1 MGRKTNALGIELIK
15 KFEGFRADAYV
26 CPAGVLTIGYGH
38 TATAKA
44 GQTIGVDTAERLLR
58 ADVEIAESA
67 VERHIEV
74 SLTDNQFAALVSFTF
89 NLGAGSLKSS
99 TLRKKLNIEEYDAV
113 PSEMARWVRAGG
125 RTLAGL
131 VQRRAAEGELFLTP
145 ESAPADSEPAFMP
158 QRVESVDDDG
168 RRQQFKPYLY
178 SADDL
183 ERGHV
188 DDRGDEKYQRLSQNV
203 PDGYV
208 YDLQIDLRSLGFAS
222 VGNPD
227 GAFGSS
233 TKGAVREFQAKAGLP
248 DDESPRYIPHP
259 VTRVIPPLWESSS
272 SRLSLVLLVLVGKT
286 FPNQLPPGKFESPSG
301 SSASAV
307 LVARFATD

>member
-113 PSEMARWVRAGG
+113 PSEMARWVRAGITKVYPPPCHQG
-125 RTLAGL
+125 NSPTLG
-131 VQRRAAEGELFLTP
+131 VIII
-145 ESAPADSEPAFMP
+145 SS
-158 QRVESVDDDG
+158 
-168 RRQQFKPYLY
+168 
-178 SADDL
+178 
-183 ERGHV
+183 
-188 DDRGDEKYQRLSQNV
+188 LS
-203 PDGYV
+203 
-208 YDLQIDLRSLGFAS
+208 GFVGFGWENFSQPVAS
-222 VGNPD
+222 
-227 GAFGSS
+227 
-233 TKGAVREFQAKAGLP
+233 
-248 DDESPRYIPHP
+248 
-259 VTRVIPPLWESSS
+259 WE
-272 SRLSLVLLVLVGKT
+272 V
-286 FPNQLPPGKFESPSG
+286 
-301 SSASAV
+301 
-307 LVARFATD
+307 